1 MSEFLFW
8 YDCLDIKYY
17 DSEGRTVSI
26 NWFPGHMAKA
36 RREVEENLK
45 KIDVII
51 EILDARIP
59 YSSHNPM
66 MDEITQHKPRV
77 VVLNKMDMAD
87 ESETDRWIS
96 HFKGQG
102 KFPVA
107 INGRSH
113 QIISKIEPLA
123 SEATKEI
130 FEKMESK
137 GINKRAI
144 RAMII
149 GIPNVG
155 KSTVINNIAKRK
167 IAKTGNTPG
176 VTKAQQ
182 WIKAGKNMELLDTP
196 GILWPKFEDDT
207 VGKKLSLTGAIKDSV
222 VPLDEVAIFGL
233 TFLQENHLADL
244 NRFYNVSVEEES
256 GVIDIYDAIGRS
268 RGLKMSGNEIN
279 YEAVTDKVIYDIRN
293 GKIGRYTLDKVSD
306 FNGDSQ

>member
-1 MSEFLFW
+1 M
-8 YDCLDIKYY
+8 
-17 DSEGRTVSI
+17 SI

-45 KIDVII
+45 KVDVVI

-77 VVLNKMDMAD
+77 VILNKMDMAD
-87 ESETDRWIS
+87 QSETDKWIS
-96 HFKGQG
+96 RLKAEG
-102 KFPVA
+102 KYPVA
-107 INGRSH
+107 IMGRSH
-113 QIISKIEPLA
+113 QIIGKIEPLA
-123 SEATKEI
+123 KAATEEI
-130 FEKMESK
+130 FKRMESK

-155 KSTVINNIAKRK
+155 KSTVINNIAKKK

-196 GILWPKFEDDT
+196 GILWPKFEDET

-222 VPLDEVAIFGL
+222 VPLDEVAIYGL
-233 TFLQENHLADL
+233 RFLQEHHLEDL
-244 NRFYNVSVEEES
+244 RRFYGIDVDAES
-256 GVIDIYDAIGRS
+256 EIIELYEAIGKS

-279 YEAVTDKVIYDIRN
+279 YEAVTGRVIYDIRN
-293 GKIGRYTLDKVSD
+293 AKIGRYTFDKAGGSG
-306 FNGDSQ
+306 GDGQ

>member
-1 MSEFLFW
+1 
-8 YDCLDIKYY
+8 
-17 DSEGRTVSI
+17 
-26 NWFPGHMAKA
+26 MAKA

-59 YSSHNPM
+59 HASHNPM

-96 HFKGQG
+96 HFKSQG
-102 KFPVA
+102 KYPVA

-123 SEATKEI
+123 AEATKEI
-130 FEKMESK
+130 FEKMERK

-233 TFLQENHLADL
+233 DFLQQHHLQDL
-244 NRFYNVSVEEES
+244 NRFYNISVDEES
-256 GVIDIYDAIGRS
+256 GVIELYDAIGKS

-279 YEAVTDKVIYDIRN
+279 YEAVTEKVIYDIRN
-293 GKIGRYTLDKVSD
+293 AKIGRYTLDKVSD
-306 FNGDSQ
+306 FDGDDQ

>member
-1 MSEFLFW
+1 M
-8 YDCLDIKYY
+8 
-17 DSEGRTVSI
+17 SI

-66 MDEITQHKPRV
+66 MDDITQHKPRV

-87 ESETDRWIS
+87 EGETDRWIS
-96 HFKGQG
+96 HFKSQG
-102 KFPVA
+102 KYPVA

-123 SEATKEI
+123 NAATKEI

-137 GINKRAI
+137 GISKRAV

-196 GILWPKFEDDT
+196 GILWPKFEDET

-233 TFLQENHLADL
+233 QFLQAHHLQDL
-244 NRFYNVSVEEES
+244 NGFYNIKVDEES
-256 GVIDIYDAIGRS
+256 GVIDLYDAIGAS

-279 YEAVTDKVIYDIRN
+279 YEAVTNKVIYDIRN
-293 GKIGRYTLDKVSD
+293 AKIGRYTLDKVSD
-306 FNGDSQ
+306 FDGDDQ

>member
-1 MSEFLFW
+1 M
-8 YDCLDIKYY
+8 
-17 DSEGRTVSI
+17 SI

-59 YSSHNPM
+59 HASHNPM

-87 ESETDRWIS
+87 VSETDRWIS
-96 HFKGQG
+96 HFKSQG
-102 KFPVA
+102 KYPVA

-123 SEATKEI
+123 AEATKEI
-130 FEKMESK
+130 FEKMERK

-233 TFLQENHLADL
+233 DFLQQHHLQDL
-244 NRFYNVSVEEES
+244 NRFYNISVDEES
-256 GVIDIYDAIGRS
+256 GVIELYDAIGKS

-279 YEAVTDKVIYDIRN
+279 YEAVTEKVIYDIRN
-293 GKIGRYTLDKVSD
+293 AKIGRYTLDKVSD
-306 FNGDSQ
+306 FDGDDQ

>member
-1 MSEFLFW
+1 
-8 YDCLDIKYY
+8 
-17 DSEGRTVSI
+17 
-26 NWFPGHMAKA
+26 
-36 RREVEENLK
+36 
-45 KIDVII
+45 
-51 EILDARIP
+51 
-59 YSSHNPM
+59 
-66 MDEITQHKPRV
+66 
-77 VVLNKMDMAD
+77 
-87 ESETDRWIS
+87 
-96 HFKGQG
+96 
-102 KFPVA
+102 
-107 INGRSH
+107 
-113 QIISKIEPLA
+113 
-123 SEATKEI
+123 
-130 FEKMESK
+130 
-137 GINKRAI
+137 
-144 RAMII
+144 MII

-293 GKIGRYTLDKVSD
+293 GKIGRYTLDKVSG

>member
-1 MSEFLFW
+1 
-8 YDCLDIKYY
+8 
-17 DSEGRTVSI
+17 
-26 NWFPGHMAKA
+26 
-36 RREVEENLK
+36 
-45 KIDVII
+45 
-51 EILDARIP
+51 
-59 YSSHNPM
+59 
-66 MDEITQHKPRV
+66 
-77 VVLNKMDMAD
+77 MAD
-87 ESETDRWIS
+87 EGETDRWIS
-96 HFKGQG
+96 HFKSQG
-102 KFPVA
+102 KYPVA

-123 SEATKEI
+123 NAATKEI

-137 GINKRAI
+137 GINKRAV

-196 GILWPKFEDDT
+196 GILWPKFEDET

-233 TFLQENHLADL
+233 QFLQTHHLQDL
-244 NRFYNVSVEEES
+244 NGFYNIKVDEES
-256 GVIDIYDAIGRS
+256 GVIDLYDAIGAS

-279 YEAVTDKVIYDIRN
+279 YEAVTNKVIYDIRN
-293 GKIGRYTLDKVSD
+293 AKIGRYTLDKVSD
-306 FNGDSQ
+306 FDGDDQ

>member
-1 MSEFLFW
+1 M
-8 YDCLDIKYY
+8 
-17 DSEGRTVSI
+17 SI

-293 GKIGRYTLDKVSD
+293 GKIGRYTLDKVSG